1 MGMKSVAVPKSAFPA
16 IRCRE
21 KTIPIGSNVLIM
33 GILNVTPDSFSDG
46 GRCLNSEAAIERAQQ
61 MIAEGADLIDIG
73 GESTRP
79 GASYVDE
86 NEEIKRISPIL
97 TVLRKLTNIAL
108 SIDTRKAGVARRA
121 LDLGAD
127 IINDVSALQDDP
139 RMAQLIQESGA
150 GVVLMHRQGHSVNM
164 QHAPQYKDVVGEI
177 KDFLSERVSMAKSM
191 GIPAD
196 HIMVDPGIGFGKTLN
211 HNLEILCNIGELLTL
226 GQPILI
232 GVSRKAFIGTLTGKP
247 VGEREFGNAV
257 AVAAAV
263 WQGAH
268 IVRVHEVGAM
278 HDAIKVAQALQNSCD
293 K

>member
-1 MGMKSVAVPKSAFPA
+1 M
-16 IRCRE
+16 
-21 KTIPIGSNVLIM
+21 PIGSKVLIM
-33 GILNVTPDSFSDG
+33 GILNVTPDSFSDEG
-46 GRCLNSEAAIERAQQ
+46 QFLNPEAAIERAQQ

-79 GASYVDE
+79 GASYVDQD
-86 NEEIKRISPIL
+86 EEIKRIFPIL
-97 TVLRKLTNIAL
+97 TVLRKLTNIPI
-108 SIDTRKAGVARRA
+108 SIDTRKATVARTA

-139 RMAQLIQESGA
+139 RMAQLIQETGA
-150 GVVLMHRQGHSVNM
+150 GVVLMHRQGHSVTM

-177 KDFLSERVSMAKSM
+177 KDFLFERVSMARSV

-211 HNLEILCNIGELLTL
+211 HNLEILGNIKDLLPL

-247 VGEREFGNAV
+247 VGRREFGNAV

-278 HDAIKVAQALQNSCD
+278 RDAIMVAQALQNSCD

>member
-1 MGMKSVAVPKSAFPA
+1 MNFADAPESTFPE

-21 KTIPIGSNVLIM
+21 KRIPIGSKVLVM
-33 GILNVTPDSFSDG
+33 GILNVTPDSFSEDG
-46 GRCLNSEAAIERAQQ
+46 YYLNAETAIERAQQ

-86 NEEIKRISPIL
+86 DEEIKRISPVL
-97 TVLRKLTNIAL
+97 TALRKLTDIPI
-108 SIDTRKAGVARRA
+108 SIDTRKASVAQTT

-139 RMAQLIQESGA
+139 RMAQIIQETGA
-150 GVVLMHRQGHSVNM
+150 GVVLMHRQGHSEIM
-164 QHAPQYKDVVGEI
+164 QHSPQYNNVVGEI
-177 KDFLSERVSMAKSM
+177 KAFLSGRVSMARSM

-196 HIMVDPGIGFGKTLN
+196 HIMVDPGIGFGKTLD
-211 HNLEILCNIGELLTL
+211 HNLEILRNIGKLRPL
-226 GQPILI
+226 GHPILI
-232 GVSRKAFIGTLTGKP
+232 GVSRKAFIGVLTGKP
-247 VGEREFGNAV
+247 VGKREFGNAV

-263 WQGAH
+263 WKGAH

-278 HDAIKVAQALQNSCD
+278 NDAIKVAQALQNLCD

>member
-1 MGMKSVAVPKSAFPA
+1 MM
-16 IRCRE
+16 
-21 KTIPIGSNVLIM
+21 PIGPKVLIM
-33 GILNVTPDSFSDG
+33 GILNVTPDSFSEAG
-46 GRCLNSEAAIERAQQ
+46 HCLKPETAIERAQQ

-79 GASYVDE
+79 GASYVDRD
-86 NEEIKRISPIL
+86 EEIRRIAPIL
-97 TVLRKLTNIAL
+97 RVLRKLTNIPI
-108 SIDTRKAGVARRA
+108 SIDTRKAAVARTA

-139 RMAQLIQESGA
+139 QMAQLIQETGA
-150 GVVLMHRQGHSVNM
+150 GVVLMHRQGHSLNM
-164 QHAPQYKDVVGEI
+164 QHAPQYKDVVVEI
-177 KDFLSERVSMAKSM
+177 KDFLSERISMARSV

-196 HIMVDPGIGFGKTLN
+196 HIMVDPGIGFGKTLD
-211 HNLEILCNIGELLTL
+211 HNLEILRNIGKFLPM
-226 GQPILI
+226 GYPILI

-247 VGEREFGNAV
+247 VGKREFGNAA

-278 HDAIKVAQALQNSCD
+278 HDAIQVAQALQKLCD

>member
-1 MGMKSVAVPKSAFPA
+1 MPVSKSTFSE

-21 KTIPIGSNVLIM
+21 KRMPIGSKVLIM
-33 GILNVTPDSFSDG
+33 GILNVTPDSFSEDG
-46 GRCLNSEAAIERAQQ
+46 HCLNIETAIERAQQ
-61 MIAEGADLIDIG
+61 MIAEGVDLIDIG

-86 NEEIKRISPIL
+86 DVEIKRISPIL
-97 TVLRKLTNIAL
+97 TVLRKLTNIPL
-108 SIDTRKAGVARRA
+108 SIDTRKAAVARRA

-164 QHAPQYKDVVGEI
+164 QHAPQYKDVVGEV
-177 KDFLSERVSMAKSM
+177 KDFLSERVSMARSM

-196 HIMVDPGIGFGKTLN
+196 HILVDPGIGFGKTLN
-211 HNLEILCNIGELLTL
+211 HNLEILRNIGELLPL

-278 HDAIKVAQALQNSCD
+278 HDAILVAQALQNSCD

>member
-1 MGMKSVAVPKSAFPA
+1 M
-16 IRCRE
+16 
-21 KTIPIGSNVLIM
+21 PIGSKVLIM
-33 GILNVTPDSFSDG
+33 GILNVTPDSFSEDG
-46 GRCLNSEAAIERAQQ
+46 HCLNPETAIERAQQ
-61 MIAEGADLIDIG
+61 MIAEGADLLDIG

-79 GASYVDE
+79 GASYVDKD
-86 NEEIKRISPIL
+86 EEIKRITPIL
-97 TVLRKLTNIAL
+97 TVLRKLTDIPI
-108 SIDTRKAGVARRA
+108 SIDTRKAAVARIA

-139 RMAQLIQESGA
+139 LMAQLIEETGA
-150 GVVLMHRQGHSVNM
+150 GVVLMHRHGHSINM
-164 QHAPQYKDVVGEI
+164 QYAPQYKDVVIEI
-177 KDFLSERVSMAKSM
+177 KEFLSERVSMARSM

-196 HIMVDPGIGFGKTLN
+196 HIIVDPGIGFGKTLD
-211 HNLEILCNIGELLTL
+211 HNLEILGNIGEFLPL
-226 GQPILI
+226 GHPILI

-247 VGEREFGNAV
+247 VGKREFGNAV

-278 HDAIKVAQALQNSCD
+278 HDAIQVAQALQNLCD